1 MATSRPFETSLY
13 QAALYLYP
21 PSFRR
26 EFSAEMVQD
35 FHQARHEPHVR
46 SGRRQL
52 WAFRR
57 EMAMDFGR
65 SLLVQWLRSG
75 WPVILVLSLVGPLAL
90 TGAWAALLQSRRF
103 VIPSG
108 TPDEE
113 LIALFVMVLALL
125 IVLWATIIF
134 TFWFAHPVLRRRR

>member
-1 MATSRPFETSLY
+1 
-13 QAALYLYP
+13 
-21 PSFRR
+21 
-26 EFSAEMVQD
+26 
-35 FHQARHEPHVR
+35 
-46 SGRRQL
+46 
-52 WAFRR
+52 
-57 EMAMDFGR
+57 MDFGR

-103 VIPSG
+103 AIPSG

-113 LIALFVMVLALL
+113 LIALFVNVLVLL